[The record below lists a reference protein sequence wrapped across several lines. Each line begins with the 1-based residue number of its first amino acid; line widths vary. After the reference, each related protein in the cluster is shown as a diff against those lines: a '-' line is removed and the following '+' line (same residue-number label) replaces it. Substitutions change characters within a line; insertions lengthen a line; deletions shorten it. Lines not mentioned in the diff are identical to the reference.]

1 VKVAYLA
8 QELEPLDPDLR
19 VLAAAQEA
27 GRIVRT
33 ASGEQTVTSLLEQ
46 FGFTPVSMQTRV
58 VDLSGGERR
67 RLQLLRLLLSEP
79 NVLVLDEP
87 TNDLDIDTL
96 TVLEDHLDGWPGT
109 VVLVTH
115 DRYVLERVC
124 DVVYGMLGD
133 GAVRMLPGGVE
144 EYLRRRSRST
154 GADGAAA
161 GFDLERQLGKLS
173 ARETALHDRL
183 ANAAGEGADHVQL
196 ATLSAELDAV
206 VAERTLLEDQW
217 LSVAEVAE
225 S

>member
-1 VKVAYLA
+1 
-8 QELEPLDPDLR
+8 
-19 VLAAAQEA
+19 
-27 GRIVRT
+27 
-33 ASGEQTVTSLLEQ
+33 
-46 FGFTPVSMQTRV
+46 
-58 VDLSGGERR
+58 
-67 RLQLLRLLLSEP
+67 
-79 NVLVLDEP
+79 
-87 TNDLDIDTL
+87 
-96 TVLEDHLDGWPGT
+96 

-161 GFDLERQLGKLS
+161 GFDVAAAAGPSASTAGEQREARKVAARLERQLGKLS

-183 ANAAGEGADHVQL
+183 ATAAGEGADHVQL
-196 ATLSAELDAV
+196 ATLSADLDAV